1 MKINIDYKSIFIL
14 LFLGLTIFFGLKW
27 YLGSNDNDFYKS
39 RVKELRK
46 ENKELQIRRD
56 SLSKENTIL
65 VSKLDSI
72 VIKDSLLSIQ
82 IKVLSGDIEEYKRR
96 SNITLIELSQIKNKL
111 RESENKIKDFINN
124 PPIKTEDE
132 IIESLKRQ
140 LNP

>member
-14 LFLGLTIFFGLKW
+14 LFLGLTILFGLKW

-96 SNITLIELSQIKNKL
+96 SNITLIELSQIKKKL